1 MSQYI
6 AHILSVNADS
16 INVYELVKDKN
27 SINITSFDELNELD
41 ESDQLLVLIPS
52 SMVTSYEFK
61 QNKSLSEQ
69 INIANFISEVDSVF
83 AEDVSSNEYFLHN
96 DAAYVVDKNFLKDL
110 NVSLS
115 KLSAQVHV
123 IPEYLINICV
133 SIILVYEIFWSCY

>member
-61 QNKSLSEQ
+61 QNKSL
-69 INIANFISEVDSVF
+69 
-83 AEDVSSNEYFLHN
+83 L
-96 DAAYVVDKNFLKDL
+96 
-110 NVSLS
+110 
-115 KLSAQVHV
+115 
-123 IPEYLINICV
+123 
-133 SIILVYEIFWSCY
+133 